1 MQRLR
6 EVGVGRPHQ
15 VLRRIAPSPFKGE
28 LELSVLADVVR
39 HTHTD
44 KQTKRDTKFEVGT
57 THPTVCVQASI
68 LIWTPTFASYQ
79 A

>member
-1 MQRLR
+1 MYNALFNETLTCCLR
-6 EVGVGRPHQ
+6 HSR
-15 VLRRIAPSPFKGE
+15 GE
-28 LELSVLADVVR
+28 LELSVFADVVR

-44 KQTKRDTKFEVGT
+44 KQTKRHTKFEVGT

-68 LIWTPTFASYQ
+68 LIWTPTFTGYQ